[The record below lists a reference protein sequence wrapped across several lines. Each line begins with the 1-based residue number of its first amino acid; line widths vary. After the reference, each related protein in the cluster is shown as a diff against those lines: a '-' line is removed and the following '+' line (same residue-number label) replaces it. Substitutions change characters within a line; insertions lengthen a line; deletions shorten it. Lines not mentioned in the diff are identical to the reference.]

1 MTGTHPL
8 DLFDLDDLVGDE
20 ERAIQQTVRE
30 VMDKQVRPHVA
41 QWYDEASLPARELA
55 VELGKVGLLGMHL
68 GLRLRGHQRHGVR
81 PGLPR
86 ARGR

>member
-1 MTGTHPL
+1 MTGPL
-8 DLFDLDDLVGDE
+8 ELFDLDDQVGEE

-30 VMDKQVRPHVA
+30 VMDKQVRPFVA

-68 GLRLRGHQRHGVR
+68 EGYGCAGTSATAYGLACLE
-81 PGLPR
+81 
-86 ARGR
+86 